1 MKFVAPKEPEKPPE
15 PEGPQD
21 PKDCKII
28 AGRDTTIEFQKDKDK
43 AIGFIVAGGCD
54 TPLVNIFSTFFQKQ
68 SLQQIFLCVN
78 TIHCSTIQL
87 LT

>member
-28 AGRDTTIEFQKDKDK
+28 SGRDTTIEFQKDKDK
-43 AIGFIVAGGCD
+43 AIGFIVAGGSD
-54 TPLVNIFSTFFQKQ
+54 TPLVNIILNPQKQ
-68 SLQQIFLCVN
+68 SLQQIFVC
-78 TIHCSTIQL
+78 
-87 LT
+87 